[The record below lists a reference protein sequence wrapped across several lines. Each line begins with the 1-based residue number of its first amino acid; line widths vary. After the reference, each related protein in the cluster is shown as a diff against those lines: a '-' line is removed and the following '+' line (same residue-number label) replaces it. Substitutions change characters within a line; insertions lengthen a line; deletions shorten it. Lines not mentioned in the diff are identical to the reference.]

1 MAFFDRFTG
10 QEILELPENSIEG
23 HFVDLETGEIV
34 LTQKGKG
41 KSYLVN
47 PKWNDDKKTQF
58 DCITQSI
65 QVIAKNY
72 RESLHRSPLIPPEL
86 AQQAILLE
94 LENALV
100 DILKKGHLHTI
111 ANRPRLDVHYEDNVV
126 VLPRA
131 KRLAKSALTHLSSHS
146 DCWQRKTVNGILPRK
161 VLAEFSEDFYE
172 IYENRLYK
180 CLLDRLDN
188 YLTKRLRWITYLKNN
203 LEAFL
208 NFQNAE
214 MIDFRLRNRICALW
228 GENYQNDDLNTQLDS
243 SKEAL
248 DIIEKQL
255 KVIKGLKQVG
265 LYTQMP
271 SYTHIPNQLRRTNI
285 LNHDEHYQH
294 LPKLWDKLNQYEQ
307 NVLSPEQEQQWARD
321 FQNDYE
327 DYIVLLIER
336 AVEYYQFNNVN
347 KTFVFAGVKY
357 YIKRKNHC
365 VMIQDDEKNIILT
378 MIPIANQMDN
388 VDIEHKENVI
398 FCGLFEQDNVLQI
411 SPMDLYVLE
420 KMKDKIHS
428 LLYQILGQNYAQE
441 IKPVPS
447 KIREFAEQYD
457 DFFELSTNNG
467 VKIIKPLSDD
477 CYNEFNLLLTDY
489 CNEETKIK
497 FEKQFKHL
505 LQIQNLCGCEQP
517 MIDFK
522 PNSNGFYQ
530 KCQNCLTIYRL
541 VDNEF
546 YKEMDKIK

>member
-1 MAFFDRFTG
+1 MIQNAKSGDYRMAFFDRFVG
-10 QEILELPENSIEG
+10 QEIFRLPENSVEG
-23 HFVDLETGEIV
+23 HLVDLETGEIV
-34 LTQKGKG
+34 LTQKS

-47 PKWNDDKKTQF
+47 PKWNDDEKTQF

-72 RESLHRSPLIPPEL
+72 RESLHRSPLMPPEL
-86 AQQAILLE
+86 AQQAILLG

-188 YLTKRLRWITYLKNN
+188 YLTKRLRWITYLKDN

-214 MIDFRLRNRICALW
+214 TIDFRLRDRICVLW

-307 NVLSPEQEQQWARD
+307 DALSPEQEQQWARD

-327 DYIVLLIER
+327 TYILLLIER
-336 AVEYYQFNNVN
+336 VVEDYQFNNTH
-347 KTFVFAGVKY
+347 KTFVFGGTTY
-357 YIKRKNHC
+357 HI
-365 VMIQDDEKNIILT
+365 
-378 MIPIANQMDN
+378 
-388 VDIEHKENVI
+388 
-398 FCGLFEQDNVLQI
+398 
-411 SPMDLYVLE
+411 
-420 KMKDKIHS
+420 
-428 LLYQILGQNYAQE
+428 
-441 IKPVPS
+441 
-447 KIREFAEQYD
+447 
-457 DFFELSTNNG
+457 
-467 VKIIKPLSDD
+467 
-477 CYNEFNLLLTDY
+477 
-489 CNEETKIK
+489 KIK
-497 FEKQFKHL
+497 
-505 LQIQNLCGCEQP
+505 
-517 MIDFK
+517 K
-522 PNSNGFYQ
+522 PSYINS
-530 KCQNCLTIYRL
+530 R
-541 VDNEF
+541 
-546 YKEMDKIK
+546 

>member
-1 MAFFDRFTG
+1 MTFFDRFVG
-10 QEILELPENSIEG
+10 QEIFRLPENSEEG
-23 HFVDLETGEIV
+23 HLVDLETGEIV
-34 LTQKGKG
+34 LTRKG
-41 KSYLVN
+41 KSYLMN
-47 PKWNDDKKTQF
+47 PKWNDDEKTQF

-72 RESLHRSPLIPPEL
+72 RKGLHRSPLMPPEL
-86 AQQAILLE
+86 AQQAILLD

-214 MIDFRLRNRICALW
+214 TIDFRLRNRICSLW

-307 NVLSPEQEQQWARD
+307 DVLNPEQEQQWARN

-336 AVEYYQFNNVN
+336 AVESYESYQFNHID

-357 YIKRKNHC
+357 HLKRKNHC
-365 VMIQDDEKNIILT
+365 VTIQDDGHNIILT
-378 MIPIANQMDN
+378 IIPIANQMEN
-388 VDIEHKENVI
+388 IDIKCKDNVI
-398 FCGLFEQDNVLQI
+398 FCSLFKQNNVLQI

-428 LLYQILGQNYAQE
+428 FLYQILGQDYAQE
-441 IKPVPS
+441 INPVPT
-447 KIREFAEQYD
+447 KIIEFAKQYN
-457 DFFELSTNNG
+457 DFFELSAQNG

-477 CYNEFNLLLTDY
+477 CFNKLDLLLTQH
-489 CNEETKIK
+489 CNEETNIK
-497 FEKQFKHL
+497 FEKQL
-505 LQIQNLCGCEQP
+505 NNLMQIKNSCGCEQP
-517 MIDFK
+517 MIEFK

-530 KCQNCLTIYRL
+530 KCKNCLTIYRL
-541 VDNEF
+541 VDNKF
-546 YKEMDKIK
+546 YK

>member
-1 MAFFDRFTG
+1 MAFFDRFMG
-10 QEILELPENSIEG
+10 QEIVRLPENSVEG
-23 HFVDLETGEIV
+23 HLVDLKTGEIV
-34 LTQKGKG
+34 LTRKG
-41 KSYLVN
+41 KSYLAN

-72 RESLHRSPLIPPEL
+72 RESLHRSPLMPPEL
-86 AQQAILLE
+86 AQQAVLLD

-111 ANRPRLDVHYEDNVV
+111 ANCPRLDVHYEDNVV

-188 YLTKRLRWITYLKNN
+188 YLIKRLRWITYLKNN

-208 NFQNAE
+208 DFQNAE
-214 MIDFRLRNRICALW
+214 RIDFRLRNRICALW
-228 GENYQNDDLNTQLDS
+228 GENYQNDDINTQLDS

-265 LYTQMP
+265 LYTKMP

-307 NVLSPEQEQQWARD
+307 NAPSPEQEQQWARD

-327 DYIVLLIER
+327 DYIALLIER
-336 AVEYYQFNNVN
+336 TVESYQFNNAG

-365 VMIQDDEKNIILT
+365 VMIQDDENDLILT
-378 MIPIANQMDN
+378 IIPIANQMDN
-388 VDIEHKENVI
+388 IDIEGKENVI
-398 FCGLFEQDNVLQI
+398 FCGLFEQNNVLQI

-428 LLYQILGQNYAQE
+428 FLYQILGQHYAQE

-447 KIREFAEQYD
+447 KIIEFVNQYD
-457 DFFELSTNNG
+457 DFFELSSENG
-467 VKIIKPLSDD
+467 VKIIRLLSDD
-477 CYNEFNLLLTDY
+477 CFNKLYPLLAQY
-489 CNEETKIK
+489 CNEETKNK
-497 FEKQFKHL
+497 FEKQFNNL
-505 LQIQNLCGCEQP
+505 IQIKNLCECEQP
-517 MIDFK
+517 IINFK
-522 PNSNGFYQ
+522 PNLNGFYQ
-530 KCQNCLTIYRL
+530 KCQNCLTAYRL
-541 VDNEF
+541 VDNKF
-546 YKEMDKIK
+546 HKEIDVFT